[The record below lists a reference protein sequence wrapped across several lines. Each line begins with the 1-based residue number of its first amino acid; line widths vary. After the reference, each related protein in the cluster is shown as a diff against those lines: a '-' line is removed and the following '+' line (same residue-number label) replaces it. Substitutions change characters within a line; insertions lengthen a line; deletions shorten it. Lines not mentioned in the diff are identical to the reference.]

1 MFKNLKLILYNHIN
15 FYLDILDVIG
25 VVEEFEKA
33 KQISTRFGERDIVRF
48 KLTNGRLA
56 YPLLTSYHIILLR

>member
-25 VVEEFEKA
+25 VVEEFEKT

-48 KLTNGRLA
+48 KLTN
-56 YPLLTSYHIILLR
+56 